1 MGWEQTTVIPI
12 YPEPCPPRSNE
23 GPQQAGAFSSRSL
36 VFTPVG
42 GEVVGSCSGVYPPVA
57 GNLSS
62 IDPPIV
68 NCFETGRSV
77 KNALC

>member
-42 GEVVGSCSGVYPPVA
+42 VK
-57 GNLSS
+57 LSARAVEFTRLWRGIS
-62 IDPPIV
+62 LRLIRP
-68 NCFETGRSV
+68 S
-77 KNALC
+77 